1 MLLSQLSQCEEEGG
15 EKARVATDAMSLVQ
29 VSQSLGCYLPVRFLI
44 IALLFFSF
52 ILWLLRKRA
61 FGTQS
66 ILLKKKGAKGTY
78 IYLIDHLLCV
88 TFCWRSDFFMP
99 VEGKF

>member
-1 MLLSQLSQCEEEGG
+1 LSDCSYPPGCSTENGGGTAAAAVVETPQRRTMLLSQLSQCEEEGG

-52 ILWLLRKRA
+52 IL
-61 FGTQS
+61 
-66 ILLKKKGAKGTY
+66 
-78 IYLIDHLLCV
+78 
-88 TFCWRSDFFMP
+88 
-99 VEGKF
+99 

>member
-52 ILWLLRKRA
+52 IL
-61 FGTQS
+61 
-66 ILLKKKGAKGTY
+66 
-78 IYLIDHLLCV
+78 
-88 TFCWRSDFFMP
+88 
-99 VEGKF
+99 